1 MPLGNVS
8 KLNFAWRRAFK
19 GGVKQSREKGGISVR
34 MCPRAA
40 AAFTQSHR
48 VVGIASEARWWR
60 RRRSGGV
67 SVRER
72 RANRGEDEIRH
83 KTVWEPRGRP
93 AD

>member
-1 MPLGNVS
+1 M
-8 KLNFAWRRAFK
+8 RA
-19 GGVKQSREKGGISVR
+19 
-34 MCPRAA
+34 CPRAA

-48 VVGIASEARWWR
+48 VVGIASEARWQRR

-67 SVRER
+67 SVRERER

>member
-1 MPLGNVS
+1 M
-8 KLNFAWRRAFK
+8 R
-19 GGVKQSREKGGISVR
+19 VR
-34 MCPRAA
+34 PRAA

-48 VVGIASEARWWR
+48 VVGIAGEARWQRR

-83 KTVWEPRGRP
+83 KTVWEPQGRP